1 MFVVE
6 RSLGAGMLLAAGLAI
21 GLSFAGRADTA
32 VPSDSGVVKVRS
44 HYTINETIDRLKHN
58 IADKGITFF
67 TEIDQAKLAAAN
79 GIKTQPSTLL
89 VFGNPALGTQFI
101 TANPSA
107 GLDWP
112 VRLLVTQD
120 ATGAV
125 WAQYTDFHWIARRH
139 HIRNR
144 DAVFNMASEVIASIT
159 TSIEEK

>member
-1 MFVVE
+1 MAF
-6 RSLGAGMLLAAGLAI
+6 SHPAPAAECSAN
-21 GLSFAGRADTA
+21 RNR
-32 VPSDSGVVKVRS
+32 SGVFPQPV
-44 HYTINETIDRLKHN
+44 
-58 IADKGITFF
+58 
-67 TEIDQAKLAAAN
+67 
-79 GIKTQPSTLL
+79 KTQPSTLL

-125 WAQYTDFHWIARRH
+125 WTQYTDFHWIARRH

-144 DAVFNMASEVIASIT
+144 DAVFNTASEV
-159 TSIEEK
+159 

>member
-6 RSLGAGMLLAAGLAI
+6 RSLGAGMLLAAGLTI

-44 HYTINETIDRLKHN
+44 HYTMNETIDRLKHN

-67 TEIDQAKLAAAN
+67 TEIDQAKLAAAT

-144 DAVFNMASEVIASIT
+144 DAVFNTASEVIASIT